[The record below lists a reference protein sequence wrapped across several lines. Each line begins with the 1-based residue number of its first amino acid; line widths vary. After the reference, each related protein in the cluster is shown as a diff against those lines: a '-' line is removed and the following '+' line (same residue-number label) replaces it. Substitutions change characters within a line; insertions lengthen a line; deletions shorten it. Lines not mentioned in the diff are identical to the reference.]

1 MLQGYVEKVIMD
13 GSYMAHNIARFG
25 RSVCYG
31 GVLLDSVHLCML
43 ERVQR
48 DSNGI
53 CNLDSVN

>member
-13 GSYMAHNIARFG
+13 CNYVAHDIARFG

-31 GVLLDSVHLCML
+31 GVLLDLVHLCML

-53 CNLDSVN
+53 CNLDSVH